1 MNLIRIRTEP
11 IGHFASERM
20 ISARH
25 YHENKNHVILLKIE
39 DIERPKSESTKKIA
53 SNTER
58 TIVEFTII
66 SEAMTIPTLE
76 SSLIKIG

>member
-1 MNLIRIRTEP
+1 
-11 IGHFASERM
+11 
-20 ISARH
+20 
-25 YHENKNHVILLKIE
+25 LKIE
-39 DIERPKSESTKKIA
+39 DKERSKSESTKKIA

-66 SEAMTIPTLE
+66 SEALTIPTLE